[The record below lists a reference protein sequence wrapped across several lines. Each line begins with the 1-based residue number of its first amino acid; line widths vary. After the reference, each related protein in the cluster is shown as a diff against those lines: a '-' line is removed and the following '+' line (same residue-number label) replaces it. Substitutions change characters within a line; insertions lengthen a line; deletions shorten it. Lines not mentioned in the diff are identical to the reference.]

1 VPGGLDMSFSGEV
14 KEELQKQVAAA
25 RHCQIAELA
34 SILHFCGSYRAAD
47 ETYNQ
52 DEEKKSSAF
61 CEMLLIQAENEAVI
75 RKCFTLLQKTFNINT
90 SVNEKRVGKSGKAG
104 AGTGA
109 KPRAYEIELTDPS
122 QIKQVL
128 QATKFM
134 DGEGHLRDMKA
145 PVSAILIKNS
155 CCQRAFLRG
164 AFLASGSMSDPG
176 KSYHL
181 EIVCTN
187 LFQAE
192 QIQSILLAF
201 EVEARI
207 VQRKKYQVVYMKDG
221 TGISDFLNIV
231 EAHVSLMNFENF
243 RIVKEMRNSVNRR
256 VNCETANIG
265 KTVSASTRQAEDI
278 LLLQQKYGF
287 ENLPESLREMAEV
300 RLAYPDAPLRELGE
314 YLDPPVGKS
323 GVNHRLR
330 KLSELA
336 DKVRSQQGIKS

>member
-1 VPGGLDMSFSGEV
+1 MSFSGEV

-34 SILHFCGSYRAAD
+34 SILHFCGSHTAA
-47 ETYNQ
+47 EGSNNLQ
-52 DEEKKSSAF
+52 NEEKKSIF
-61 CEMLLIQAENEAVI
+61 NGEKLLIQAENEAVI
-75 RKCFTLLQKTFNINT
+75 RKCFTLLKKTFNINT

>member
-1 VPGGLDMSFSGEV
+1 
-14 KEELQKQVAAA
+14 
-25 RHCQIAELA
+25 
-34 SILHFCGSYRAAD
+34 
-47 ETYNQ
+47 
-52 DEEKKSSAF
+52 
-61 CEMLLIQAENEAVI
+61 
-75 RKCFTLLQKTFNINT
+75 
-90 SVNEKRVGKSGKAG
+90 
-104 AGTGA
+104 
-109 KPRAYEIELTDPS
+109 
-122 QIKQVL
+122 
-128 QATKFM
+128 M

-300 RLAYPDAPLRELGE
+300 RLAYPT
-314 YLDPPVGKS
+314 PP
-323 GVNHRLR
+323 
-330 KLSELA
+330 
-336 DKVRSQQGIKS
+336 

>member
-1 VPGGLDMSFSGEV
+1 MSFSGEV
-14 KEELQKQVAAA
+14 KEELMKHMPPA
-25 RHCQIAELA
+25 RHCQLAELA
-34 SILHFCGSYRAAD
+34 SILHFCGSHTAA
-47 ETYNQ
+47 EGSNNLQ
-52 DEEKKSSAF
+52 NEEKKSIF
-61 CEMLLIQAENEAVI
+61 NGEKLLIQAENEAVI
-75 RKCFTLLQKTFNINT
+75 RKCFTLLKKTFNINT

-330 KLSELA
+330 KLGELA